1 MKLYSFS
8 LFGAVLALT
17 FGAGAGLHFKSVKPL
32 AVSTSQPA
40 AISMPQASI
49 TSGGT
54 ATLNLKT
61 MTITPATTPT
71 GFVERTAGGS
81 INPLNQPLQS
91 NPNPPAVPAQPQH
104 EALTGTN

>member
-8 LFGAVLALT
+8 LFGAVIALS
-17 FGAGAGLHFKSVKPL
+17 FGTAGLHFKSVKPL

-40 AISMPQASI
+40 AISMPQESI

-61 MTITPATTPT
+61 MKIVNAPT
-71 GFVERTAGGS
+71 GFVYHLPGGGVA
-81 INPLNQPLQS
+81 NPLSVPL
-91 NPNPPAVPAQPQH
+91 PAPQALQASP
-104 EALTGTN
+104 EKPKPLTGTQN

>member
-8 LFGAVLALT
+8 LFGAVIALS
-17 FGAGAGLHFKSVKPL
+17 FGAAGLHFKSVKPL

-40 AISMPQASI
+40 AIAMPQAQA
-49 TSGGT
+49 GGT
-54 ATLNLKT
+54 ASLNLNT
-61 MTITPATTPT
+61 MKITPATTPT